1 MPQPPFAVQKRISPA
16 PTRTLPES
24 FTLCGATVALP
35 VSGRVE
41 AGTDLTAATFG
52 DSDMLEL
59 RGMIDLMITIKGT
72 KPM

>member
-1 MPQPPFAVQKRISPA
+1 MQRPQFVDQKRISPA

-24 FTLCGATVALP
+24 LTLCGATVALP
-35 VSGRVE
+35 FSGRVE
-41 AGTDLTAATFG
+41 AGTDLTTVTFG

-59 RGMIDLMITIKGT
+59 RGMIDLMITNKGT